1 MERFSI
7 KKRIRSFGYAF
18 SGLKTLFRE
27 EHNAW
32 IHAAAT
38 VLVIAAGFL
47 LRLSE
52 TEWIAVT
59 AAIGLVIAA
68 EAFNSSIER
77 LADVVQ
83 PERDARIKSV
93 KDLAAG
99 AVLACAIAAAVI
111 GLIIFL
117 PKLINLF

>member
-38 VLVIAAGFL
+38 LLVIAAGFL

-68 EAFNSSIER
+68 EAVNSSIER

-83 PERDARIKSV
+83 PEHDARIKSV

>member
-83 PERDARIKSV
+83 LGGTCSP
-93 KDLAAG
+93 
-99 AVLACAIAAAVI
+99 CC
-111 GLIIFL
+111 
-117 PKLINLF
+117 

>member
-32 IHAAAT
+32 IHASAT
-38 VLVIAAGFL
+38 VLVIFAGFL
-47 LRLSE
+47 LRISE

-59 AAIGLVIAA
+59 AAIGMVIAA

-83 PERDARIKSV
+83 PERDGRIKGV